1 LSRELDNYLK
11 VEELKPEGALLRSYS
26 DKPVIG
32 AIISVGLGAALFLM
46 PYLIVRILGVLLAL
60 GGLYVLL
67 IYRSQKVL
75 SLYEKGAMVHKELD
89 ESQAIYLPYRQ
100 ISGWS
105 HRRTNLA
112 VQNVIFMLR
121 NGDYLYVETPDLKP
135 MKKLLRERMP
145 DKEFSDKGGKKK

>member
-1 LSRELDNYLK
+1 MSRELDNYVK
-11 VEELKPEGALLRSYS
+11 VEELKPEGALLRSYN

-75 SLYEKGAMVHKELD
+75 SFYEKGVMVHKELD

-105 HRRTNLA
+105 HKRTNLA

-121 NGDYLYVETPDLKP
+121 NGDYLYAETPDLKP

-145 DKEFSDKGGKKK
+145 DKEFSEKGGKRL